1 MEALN
6 VSKKIRN
13 NTNTHDDVDSD
24 NMVDVYMGG
33 GQQHAKRRFRVSADS
48 SGASLR
54 SPNHEKVRGGI
65 RSPYHHSR
73 KRPLVSRSTA
83 GLLSRKPLSILV
95 SLIIALTLIWFL
107 LARTIFTYPQN
118 AEDELGKGIPKP
130 DVEKL
135 KQSPTVLREVK
146 RESTRTQQHLQLM
159 EQTQQKIALR
169 NEDRR
174 HRTLPVS
181 TELHSQLFQ
190 HNEFLFPYDEKS
202 WTIPESDDQ
211 DEEESNPCGI
221 HAKRAPSSNFQK
233 RDELNSNSHVLVTGV
248 LNPIGFHLVMALR
261 ERCGVEHIY
270 GIDPMFPNT
279 VIHRLHYLQPKLSIL
294 TDDKWMWLP
303 LPYVGLE
310 AKRKH
315 KSKKS
320 EIFLGDTT
328 QELHWLRSYPKITH
342 IVHLATSQPAEDH
355 YHYDH
360 GNSPTSESR
369 TSVKFS
375 LRQSMTSMEQL
386 LHSMADLI
394 QHDQNGKGA
403 PHLVYASTLPNEN
416 EDKNMFTAAKQI
428 DEQLAKTYHNK
439 HNIFSVGLRFS
450 HVYGPWGN
458 PGTEYY
464 DLAEIAVRHWH
475 DEGTINAARDFENY
489 SMLFNLASD
498 TSKKKNLVT
507 EKRDFVFVDGR
518 YFSTQETFLIGKPN

>member
-1 MEALN
+1 MEGLN
-6 VSKKIRN
+6 VSKKNRN

-24 NMVDVYMGG
+24 KFDVYVGG
-33 GQQHAKRRFRVSADS
+33 GQQHAKRRVRATADS
-48 SGASLR
+48 SRPSLR
-54 SPNHEKVRGGI
+54 SPDHEKTRGGI
-65 RSPYHHSR
+65 RSPYQR
-73 KRPLVSRSTA
+73 RRPVVSRSTG
-83 GLLSRKPLSILV
+83 GLLSRKPLSILI

-107 LARTIFTYPQN
+107 LARTIFTYPHTEEESN
-118 AEDELGKGIPKP
+118 VGILRP
-130 DVEKL
+130 DIEKL
-135 KQSPTVLREVK
+135 KQSPTTVLREVK
-146 RESTRTQQHLQLM
+146 RESTRTQNHLQLM
-159 EQTQQKIALR
+159 EQTQKKISLR
-169 NEDRR
+169 NEKRR
-174 HRTLPVS
+174 QRSLPV
-181 TELHSQLFQ
+181 TTKLQSQLFH
-190 HNEFLFPYDEKS
+190 HNEFVFPYDEKS
-202 WTIPESDDQ
+202 WSIPESDEE
-211 DEEESNPCGI
+211 DEEQSNPCGI
-221 HAKRAPSSNFQK
+221 HAQRAPSSNFQK

-248 LNPIGFHLVMALR
+248 LNSIGFHLVMALR

-315 KSKKS
+315 KPKKS

-386 LHSMADLI
+386 LHSMAHLV
-394 QHDQNGKGA
+394 QHDESEKGA

-428 DEQLAKTYHNK
+428 DEQLVKTYHNI
-439 HNIFSVGLRFS
+439 HDIFSVGLRFS

-475 DEGTINAARDFENY
+475 DEGTINAPRDFENY

-498 TSKKKNLVT
+498 TKKKKNLVT

-518 YFSTQETFLIGKPN
+518 YTNA